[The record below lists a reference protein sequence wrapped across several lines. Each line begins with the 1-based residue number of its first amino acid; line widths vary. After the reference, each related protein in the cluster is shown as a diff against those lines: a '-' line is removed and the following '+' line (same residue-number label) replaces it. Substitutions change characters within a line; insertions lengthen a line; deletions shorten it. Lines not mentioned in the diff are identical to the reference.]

1 MSFQPDYPGA
11 ITDFRV
17 NVSGFGYTAPGGGA
31 LVNVPRAIVLHTP
44 EEPADDYESTPHYFA
59 MPGVAAGTHYYL
71 DNDGD
76 IYQMLEESECPYAN
90 GNRGGVNRTW
100 KGQVDQWP
108 PWATQGVTL
117 NGQTISIEMEGY
129 AASIGKTWTDAM
141 HKSLVAWIHNVAARY
156 GIPLDRDHIIGH
168 FEVATDRVDPGSTFP
183 WDRLMR
189 DLQEDDMP
197 IDITKIRLVPVSTEV
212 RWTDKPDER
221 EIVDRVR
228 IVVDE

>member
-1 MSFQPDYPGA
+1 MTFTPDYPGA
-11 ITDFRV
+11 DTTFRV
-17 NVSGFGYTAPGGGA
+17 NASGYGYTTNGVA
-31 LVNVPRAIVLHTP
+31 LVNVPKAIVLHTP

-59 MPGVAAGTHYYL
+59 TPGVAAGTHYYL

-76 IYQMLEESECPYAN
+76 VYQMLEESECPYAN

-100 KGQVDQWP
+100 KGAVDQWP

-117 NGQTISIEMEGY
+117 NGQTLSIEMEGY

-141 HKSLVAWIHNVAARY
+141 HNSLVAWIKNRAAHY

-183 WDRLMR
+183 WDRLMK
-189 DLQEDDMP
+189 DLKEDDVP
-197 IDITKIRLVPVSTEV
+197 IDITKVRLVPLSTDV

-221 EIVDRVR
+221 EIVQRVQ
-228 IVVDE
+228 IVVDP